1 MVHGS
6 LVSLEKVLIMWD
18 NQIYQAWFSAAWGR
32 QAKTVGIAIKK
43 RIIKKK
49 RGKSVSLSGSFLTC

>member
-18 NQIYQAWFSAAWGR
+18 NQIYQAWFSAARGR

-49 RGKSVSLSGSFLTC
+49 KEGKVLASQEAF

>member
-49 RGKSVSLSGSFLTC
+49 KREKC

>member
-43 RIIKKK
+43 E
-49 RGKSVSLSGSFLTC
+49 